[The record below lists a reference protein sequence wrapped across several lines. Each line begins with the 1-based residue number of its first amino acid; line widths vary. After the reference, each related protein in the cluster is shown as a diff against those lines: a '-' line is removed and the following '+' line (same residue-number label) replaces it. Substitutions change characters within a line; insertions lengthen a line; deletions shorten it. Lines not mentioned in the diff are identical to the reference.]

1 MEFTGSRATPTSS
14 LLGSFSVTQGLLS
27 SVPRQR
33 PQTKNPSTELT
44 GMQALH
50 NGGGVDEIAP
60 TEGTHE
66 VGVQLSDFNPCGSM
80 HDARDQD

>member
-1 MEFTGSRATPTSS
+1 MS

-27 SVPRQR
+27 IVLWQCPHAEH
-33 PQTKNPSTELT
+33 PSTELT

-50 NGGGVDEIAP
+50 NGGGIDEIAP

-66 VGVQLSDFNPCGSM
+66 VRVQLRYFNPCGSM
-80 HDARDQD
+80 HDARGQD

>member
-1 MEFTGSRATPTSS
+1 MS
-14 LLGSFSVTQGLLS
+14 LLGSFWVPQGPLS
-27 SVPRQR
+27 SVTRQR
-33 PQTKNPSTELT
+33 PHPEHPSTELT

-66 VGVQLSDFNPCGSM
+66 VRVQLRDFNPCGSM
-80 HDARDQD
+80 HDARGQD